1 MSQTRAIG
9 TSRHVYDSYS
19 VGTLK
24 HSYFDFTK
32 RRTMP
37 MNGGYLYPIYS
48 TEDCLPGETVIIQ
61 PSVFARMFT
70 QLNPFFDNVIMDI
83 HFWKVPHRLVWS
95 HLKNF
100 FGEQKNP
107 TDSIDYLTPQIT
119 MPEGGAPVGSLFDYF
134 GLRPLVGGY
143 SFNAFRPRAYN
154 LIWNEWY
161 RDENLQ
167 ESVVQN
173 DGDNGTDNY
182 TDFKLLKR
190 GKRKDYFTSA
200 LPWAQKGPA
209 VNLPLGTTAP
219 VIGNGM
225 TLGLTNGTANYGLQS
240 GTSGTGT
247 NYNQILTANIERYG
261 TSVGTGYSAS
271 PDGMSSLEVIGVTSD
286 PSKSGLVAVLT
297 SATASTINALRDAFS
312 LQKFFENDAR
322 SGTRYVEKI
331 LGHFRTKSPDARQ
344 QRPEFI
350 GGFSCDLNMQIVP
363 QTSATTSG
371 STPQGNLTS
380 YAVFNNVGK
389 RIITSFTEHSM
400 IIALASIRT
409 NYTYSQGVHKSWSRR
424 KQTDYYWPEFS
435 NLGEQAVLNK
445 EIYVQGTEE
454 DDGVFGYQERWA
466 EYRDEMDEVC
476 GIMRPDVPNN
486 IGYYSL
492 AQVYDELPKLNS
504 DFIEENPPF
513 ERVIGITPS
522 ESTPTFFC
530 NFAFKI
536 RRILPM
542 PKWSIPGVTSV
553 M

>member
-9 TSRHVYDSYS
+9 STVHSYDSYS

-24 HSYFDFTK
+24 HSIFDFVK

-70 QLNPFFDNVIMDI
+70 QLNPFFDNVILDI

-119 MPEGGAPVGSLFDYF
+119 IPSGGFPVGHLLDYF
-134 GLRPLVGGY
+134 ALTPLVGGY
-143 SFNAFRPRAYN
+143 SVNAFRPRAYN

-167 ESVVQN
+167 NSVVQN

-182 TDFKLLKR
+182 SDFTLLKR

-200 LPWAQKGPA
+200 LPWAQKGPE
-209 VNLPLGTTAP
+209 VKLPLGTTAP
-219 VIGNGM
+219 VSVFGNGKTM
-225 TLGLTNGTANYGLQS
+225 QLYNGTSTYTMQATPTTGQNTAVMKLGNNSSAIGVTDTAFYGSGALGLTTDPAQS
-240 GTSGTGT
+240 GLIGTT
-247 NYNQILTANIERYG
+247 
-261 TSVGTGYSAS
+261 
-271 PDGMSSLEVIGVTSD
+271 D
-286 PSKSGLVAVLT
+286 LT

-312 LQKFFENDAR
+312 LQRFFETDAR
-322 SGTRYVEKI
+322 CGTRYIEKI
-331 LGHFRTKSPDARQ
+331 LGHFHVKSPDSRQ

-363 QTSATTSG
+363 QTSATVSG
-371 STPQGNLTS
+371 STPQGNLAS
-380 YAVFNNVGK
+380 YATFNNVGK

-409 NYTYSQGVHKSWSRR
+409 NYTYCQGVHRSWSRH
-424 KQTDYYWPEFS
+424 KQTDYYFPEFS

-445 EIYVQGTEE
+445 EIFVQGTDA
-454 DDGVFGYQERWA
+454 DDGVFGYQERWS

-476 GIMRPDVPNN
+476 GIMRPNVPNN

-492 AQVYDELPKLNS
+492 AQVYSELPVLNS

-513 ERVIGITPS
+513 DRVTGMTHS
-522 ESTPTFFC
+522 ETLPQFYC

-542 PKWSIPGVTSV
+542 PKWSIPGITSV

>member
-1 MSQTRAIG
+1 MSQTRALG
-9 TSRHVYDSYS
+9 TTQHTYDSYS
-19 VGTLK
+19 VGSLK
-24 HSYFDFTK
+24 HSIFDFVK

-37 MNGGYLYPIYS
+37 MNGGYLYPVYS

-70 QLNPFFDNVIMDI
+70 QLNPFFDNVILDI
-83 HFWKVPHRLVWS
+83 HFFKVPHRLVWS

-107 TDSIDYLTPQIT
+107 NDSIDYLTPQLTI
-119 MPEGGAPVGSLFDYF
+119 PSGGFPVGHLLDYF
-134 GLRPLVGGY
+134 ALTPLVGGY
-143 SFNAFRPRAYN
+143 AVNTFRPRAYN
-154 LIWNEWY
+154 LIWNEYY
-161 RDENLQ
+161 RDENIQ
-167 ESVVQN
+167 DSVVQN

-182 TDFKLLKR
+182 SDFNLLKR
-190 GKRKDYFTSA
+190 GKRKDYFTSV

-209 VNLPLGTTAP
+209 VSIPLGTTAP
-219 VIGNGM
+219 VFGSGVP
-225 TLGLTNGTANYGLQS
+225 LALTNGTDIFNASSYSNVHNS
-240 GTSGTGT
+240 GTTVACYASSVSDTLGQSTGTQARSTGRVGLATSELAPDYGTGMYT
-247 NYNQILTANIERYG
+247 
-261 TSVGTGYSAS
+261 
-271 PDGMSSLEVIGVTSD
+271 D
-286 PSKSGLVAVLT
+286 LT

-312 LQKFFENDAR
+312 LQRFFEVDAR
-322 SGTRYVEKI
+322 TGTRYISKI
-331 LGHFRTKSPDARQ
+331 LGHFHVKSPDARL

-350 GGFSCDLNMQIVP
+350 GGFSCDLQMQIVP
-363 QTSATTSG
+363 QTSATVSG

-380 YAVFNNVGK
+380 YAVFNNTGK

-409 NYTYSQGVHKSWSRR
+409 NYTYCQGVHRSWSRH
-424 KQTDYYWPEFS
+424 KQTDYYFPEFS

-445 EIYVQGTEE
+445 EIYVQGTDD

-466 EYRDEMDEVC
+466 EYRDELDEVC
-476 GIMRPDVPNN
+476 GIMRPNVPNN

-513 ERVIGITPS
+513 ARVTGMVPS
-522 ESTPTFFC
+522 ETTPAFFC

-542 PKWSIPGVTSV
+542 PKWSIPGITSV

>member
-1 MSQTRAIG
+1 MKGDFMSQTRAIG
-9 TSRHVYDSYS
+9 STVHSYDSYS

-24 HSYFDFTK
+24 HSIFDFVK

-70 QLNPFFDNVIMDI
+70 QLNPFFDNVILDI

-119 MPEGGAPVGSLFDYF
+119 IPSGGFPVGHLLDYF
-134 GLRPLVGGY
+134 ALTPLVGGY
-143 SFNAFRPRAYN
+143 SVNAFRPRAYN

-167 ESVVQN
+167 NSVVQN
-173 DGDNGTDNY
+173 DGDNGTDSY
-182 TDFKLLKR
+182 SDFNLLKR
-190 GKRKDYFTSA
+190 GKRKDYFTSV
-200 LPWAQKGPA
+200 LPFAQKGPT
-209 VNLPLGTTAP
+209 VSLPLGVSAP
-219 VIGNGM
+219 VSGSIDLSFRNLNNGE
-225 TLGLTNGTANYGLQS
+225 GSVDINVNS
-240 GTSGTGT
+240 FTSGG
-247 NYNQILTANIERYG
+247 LVGLVHAN
-261 TSVGTGYSAS
+261 
-271 PDGMSSLEVIGVTSD
+271 DL
-286 PSKSGLVAVLT
+286 SGLINTEGILASSSNARSNVNLYTDLT

-312 LQKFFENDAR
+312 LQRFFETDAR
-322 SGTRYVEKI
+322 CGTRYIEKI
-331 LGHFRTKSPDARQ
+331 LGHFHVKSPDSRQ

-363 QTSATTSG
+363 QTSATVSG
-371 STPQGNLTS
+371 STPQGNLAS
-380 YAVFNNVGK
+380 YATFNNVGK

-409 NYTYSQGVHKSWSRR
+409 NYTYCQGVHRSWSRH
-424 KQTDYYWPEFS
+424 KQTDYYFPEFS

-445 EIYVQGTEE
+445 EIYVQGTDV

-476 GIMRPDVPNN
+476 GIMRPNVPNN

-492 AQVYDELPKLNS
+492 AQVYSELPVLNS

-513 ERVIGITPS
+513 DRVTGMTHS
-522 ESTPTFFC
+522 ETLPQFYC

-542 PKWSIPGVTSV
+542 PKWSIPGITSV

>member
-9 TSRHVYDSYS
+9 STHHEYDSYS

-24 HSYFDFTK
+24 HSIFDFVK

-48 TEDCLPGETVIIQ
+48 TEDCLPGETVVIQ

-70 QLNPFFDNVIMDI
+70 QLNPFFDNVILDV
-83 HFWKVPHRLVWS
+83 HFWKVPHRLVWA

-107 TDSIDYLTPQIT
+107 NDSIDYLTPQIT
-119 MPEGGAPVGSLFDYF
+119 IPDGGFPVGSIYDYF

-143 SFNAFRPRAYN
+143 SVNTFRLRAYN
-154 LIWNEWY
+154 LIYNEWY

-167 ESVVQN
+167 DSVVQN
-173 DGDNGTDNY
+173 DGDNGTDSY
-182 TDFKLLKR
+182 DDFKLLKR
-190 GKRKDYFTSA
+190 GKRKDYFTSG

-209 VNLPLGTTAP
+209 VSLPLGSSAP
-219 VIGNGM
+219 VVGTGH
-225 TLGLTNGTANYGLQS
+225 TLGLTNGNSEYGVFL
-240 GTSGTGT
+240 GHDAT
-247 NYNQILTANIERYG
+247 NYN
-261 TSVGTGYSAS
+261 VGLKVQTGINTNPLPQSAAGS
-271 PDGMSSLEVIGVTSD
+271 PSIPVGGLVGVTTN
-286 PSKSGLVAVLT
+286 PSRSGLVADLS
-297 SATASTINALRDAFS
+297 SATASTINAIRDALS
-312 LQKFFENDAR
+312 LQKFFEVDAR

-363 QTSATTSG
+363 QTSATQSG

-409 NYTYSQGVHKSWSRR
+409 NYTYCQGIHRSWSRR

-435 NLGEQAVLNK
+435 NLGEQAILNK
-445 EIYVQGTEE
+445 EIYVQGNES
-454 DDGVFGYQERWA
+454 DDGVFAYQERWA

-492 AQVYDELPKLNS
+492 AQVYDELPRLNS

-513 ERVIGITPS
+513 DRVTGINHS
-522 ESTPTFFC
+522 EMTPTFFC
-530 NFAFKI
+530 NYAFKI

-542 PKWSIPGVTSV
+542 PKWSIPGITSV